1 MLKNLK
7 LERANRSEED
17 TGGWSGAVEELEFRG
32 DAFFQEL
39 VEAGLETLVF
49 RGALVGEV
57 GEAFG
62 REAGDL
68 VEFHFRTG
76 GQGVAD

>member
-32 DAFFQEL
+32 DAFFQVRL
-39 VEAGLETLVF
+39 PNLNNFF
-49 RGALVGEV
+49 RPAP
-57 GEAFG
+57 
-62 REAGDL
+62 
-68 VEFHFRTG
+68 
-76 GQGVAD
+76 